1 MCLYF
6 QPGHTVKLLTILKL
20 MLDKHG
26 PDVYFNFSGQEGG
39 VSGHVVF
46 FFFMKDE
53 DFILFNYGL
62 RHQSKFCLC

>member
-6 QPGHTVKLLTILKL
+6 QPCHTVKLLTILKL

-46 FFFMKDE
+46 FFNE
-53 DFILFNYGL
+53 RCGI
-62 RHQSKFCLC
+62 

>member
-6 QPGHTVKLLTILKL
+6 QPCHTVKLLTILKL

-39 VSGHVVF
+39 VSGHVF
-46 FFFMKDE
+46 FLMKDVE
-53 DFILFNYGL
+53 FNFFKYGL
-62 RHQSKFCLC
+62 RHKSKFCLC

>member
-6 QPGHTVKLLTILKL
+6 QPCHTVKLLTILKL

-39 VSGHVVF
+39 VSGHVAF
-46 FFFMKDE
+46 FNERCGIKTP
-53 DFILFNYGL
+53 I
-62 RHQSKFCLC
+62 

>member
-6 QPGHTVKLLTILKL
+6 QPCHTVKLLTILKL

-39 VSGHVVF
+39 VSGHDVF
-46 FFFMKDE
+46 FFNE
-53 DFILFNYGL
+53 RCGI
-62 RHQSKFCLC
+62 

>member
-6 QPGHTVKLLTILKL
+6 QPCHTVKLLTILKL

-39 VSGHVVF
+39 VSGHDVF
-46 FFFMKDE
+46 FLMKDVE
-53 DFILFNYGL
+53 FNFF
-62 RHQSKFCLC
+62 KNKTPI

>member
-6 QPGHTVKLLTILKL
+6 QPCHTVKLLTILKL

-46 FFFMKDE
+46 FFMKGVE
-53 DFILFNYGL
+53 CNFFKYGL

>member
-6 QPGHTVKLLTILKL
+6 QPCHTVKLLTILKL

-46 FFFMKDE
+46 SNE
-53 DFILFNYGL
+53 RCGI
-62 RHQSKFCLC
+62 

>member
-1 MCLYF
+1 
-6 QPGHTVKLLTILKL
+6 

-46 FFFMKDE
+46 FLMKDVE
-53 DFILFNYGL
+53 FNFFKYGL
-62 RHQSKFCLC
+62 RHQSKFYLCWGQTIV

>member
-6 QPGHTVKLLTILKL
+6 QPCHTVKLLTILKL

-46 FFFMKDE
+46 FLMKDE
-53 DFILFNYGL
+53 EFNFFKYGL
-62 RHQSKFCLC
+62 RHQSKFYLC

>member
-6 QPGHTVKLLTILKL
+6 QPCHTVKLLTILKL

-46 FFFMKDE
+46 FFDE
-53 DFILFNYGL
+53 RCGVYSFQIWI
-62 RHQSKFCLC
+62 KTPI

>member
-6 QPGHTVKLLTILKL
+6 QPCHTVKLLTILKL

-46 FFFMKDE
+46 FNERCGVYSFQIWIKTP
-53 DFILFNYGL
+53 I
-62 RHQSKFCLC
+62 